1 MSENKLKCSV
11 CGNSYGI
18 IKKNIYVV
26 RVNTDNNIFTPKGN
40 YDACD
45 CPFCGCQHLLKR
57 RYEKATGDMKT
68 VNKQE

>member
-1 MSENKLKCSV
+1 MSDIKQKCSV

-18 IKKNIYVV
+18 SKKNIYVV
-26 RVNTDNNIFTPKGN
+26 KVDTDSIFTPKGN

-45 CPFCGCQHLLKR
+45 CPFCGCQHILKR
-57 RYEKATGDMKT
+57 RYEKATGDMKI